1 MREHR
6 VEIPWMLSSGSLL
19 SWCGHLA
26 GADDQKVPFW
36 SLCNLKAVGLRT
48 QLEHLKPTHVH
59 QTYKILL
66 NKGSR
71 LPSKHEIL
79 CIYQLRPDSLLYLSH
94 NSCQMV
100 FLFVRFVSANRL
112 RRTDVALVKKKLV
125 TLSGCKLSVAG
136 LHIIKKKKK
145 KNPSP
150 LIPIPHLDWI
160 CGLKIEGHSLIRI
173 SETQTFQSNWK
184 GNLYVSNRALC
195 LLWNVN

>member
-1 MREHR
+1 MFTKRTTFFLTRE
-6 VEIPWMLSSGSLL
+6 
-19 SWCGHLA
+19 
-26 GADDQKVPFW
+26 ADYPQNMKYCAF
-36 SLCNLKAVGLRT
+36 
-48 QLEHLKPTHVH
+48 
-59 QTYKILL
+59 
-66 NKGSR
+66 
-71 LPSKHEIL
+71 
-79 CIYQLRPDSLLYLSH
+79 YQLRPDSLLYLSH

-145 KNPSP
+145 KTHPP
-150 LIPIPHLDWI
+150 PIPIPHLDWI

>member
-1 MREHR
+1 
-6 VEIPWMLSSGSLL
+6 MLSSGSLL

-59 QTYKILL
+59 QTYNILL

-150 LIPIPHLDWI
+150 PYSHSTS
-160 CGLKIEGHSLIRI
+160 GL
-173 SETQTFQSNWK
+173 
-184 GNLYVSNRALC
+184 NLRTKNRRAQPDKNL
-195 LLWNVN
+195 